1 MNVFKLGT
9 FYKSLLDDLRI
20 NGTGYLV
27 HPLNPETLIWRFAS
41 KIELGPHT
49 TQVANDAVR
58 IVQRMRRDWM
68 TPGRRPAGICGAALI
83 MAARMN
89 NFRRTVREMVY
100 TVKVTENTLMK
111 RLAEFAQT
119 GSGGLTVEEFRRID
133 LERFEDPPAFQAK
146 KKKKKSGRK
155 RKVVELDDDGD
166 TDIESQR
173 GMSAAPSTVGNEQ
186 LQTPN
191 NTQQQVEASHQSM
204 PPPPTPID
212 PQLLASDTQITTS
225 DSRPTSS
232 EPPTKRPRGRP
243 PSKSKEPTSKAQA
256 PASPPAT
263 QPLNDEG
270 LDVLMNPTTSLTQAS
285 AASFTQ
291 ILDSTTNPDEDE
303 EAVHINPTSTRPP
316 IRMTEDISDSE
327 FAPDDPEIHNC
338 KLTNEESAIKNLIWT
353 HENREWIRAQHA
365 KELKQRLMEENG
377 TVPQI
382 KKRIRRR
389 TRMGDMRA
397 YRRGQVDENGEALD
411 EEEDSMPATGAAD
424 AVGKML
430 MKRGYSRK
438 INYEAVNK
446 VYAPSASSRGSTST
460 SRRASVSGAGSPGAG
475 DLGARTPGAASPPAP
490 SPSAGSP
497 NARAPLS
504 MLALSKSRRGSVT
517 VHVTTPGGTDRLTRP
532 STPGP
537 AITPQPP
544 PFSPPAPHAAIE
556 EEVDDNAIANDNIP
570 IPIPDDVAEDDE
582 EGNPDDYYD
591 EAEEEVEEEEEE
603 GDEDIEAMLEA
614 IRKQGEEAGND

>member
-1 MNVFKLGT
+1 
-9 FYKSLLDDLRI
+9 
-20 NGTGYLV
+20 
-27 HPLNPETLIWRFAS
+27 
-41 KIELGPHT
+41 
-49 TQVANDAVR
+49 
-58 IVQRMRRDWM
+58 M

-100 TVKVTENTLMK
+100 TVKVTEITLMK

-133 LERFEDPPAFQAK
+133 LERFEDPPAFQAEK
-146 KKKKKSGRK
+146 KKKPGRK
-155 RKVVELDDDGD
+155 RKVIELDDDGD
-166 TDIESQR
+166 TNTESER
-173 GMSAAPSTVGNEQ
+173 AMSAAPSNVGNEP
-186 LQTPN
+186 LQSPN
-191 NTQQQVEASHQSM
+191 NTQQQTQASRQSM

-212 PQLLASDTQITTS
+212 PQLLAYDSQTTAS
-225 DSRPTSS
+225 GPQPTSS
-232 EPPTKRPRGRP
+232 EPPAKKRRGRP
-243 PSKSKEPTSKAQA
+243 PSKSKQPTSKAQA
-256 PASPPAT
+256 PDSLPVT

-291 ILDSTTNPDEDE
+291 ILDSTTDPDNEV
-303 EAVHINPTSTRPP
+303 EAVDIAPTSTRPP
-316 IRMTEDISDSE
+316 VRMTEEISDSE
-327 FAPDDPEIHNC
+327 FAPNDPEIHNC
-338 KLTNEESAIKNLIWT
+338 KLTDEESAIKTLIWT

-411 EEEDSMPATGAAD
+411 EEEDSMPAEGAAD

-446 VYAPSASSRGSTST
+446 VYERSASSKGSTST

-475 DLGARTPGAASPPAP
+475 DLGTRSPGAASPPAP
-490 SPSAGSP
+490 SPGVGSP
-497 NARAPLS
+497 NARVPFS
-504 MLALSKSRRGSVT
+504 MLASSKSRRGSVT
-517 VHVTTPGGTDRLTRP
+517 VRVTTPGGTNRLTRP
-532 STPGP
+532 STPAP
-537 AITPQPP
+537 TLTPQPP
-544 PFSPPAPHAAIE
+544 PLSPPTPIAALEE
-556 EEVDDNAIANDNIP
+556 EEVDENAIANDNIP
-570 IPIPDDVAEDDE
+570 IPVPDDIADDDDD

-591 EAEEEVEEEEEE
+591 EVEDEAEDE
-603 GDEDIEAMLEA
+603 GDEDIEAMFEA
-614 IRKQGEEAGND
+614 IRRQGEEAGDDG